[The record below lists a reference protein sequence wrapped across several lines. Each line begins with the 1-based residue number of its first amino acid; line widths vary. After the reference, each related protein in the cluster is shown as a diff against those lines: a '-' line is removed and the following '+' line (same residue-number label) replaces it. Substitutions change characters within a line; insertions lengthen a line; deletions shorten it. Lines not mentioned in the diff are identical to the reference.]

1 MAQYKSYTH
10 VLRIDKDEVQG
21 ILCGDVV
28 VMPKLDGTNACL
40 FMKDGTVHA
49 GSRTREINMNKDNAN
64 FCKTLTLNGEKE
76 FPQIIQYL
84 ESHPDHIVYGEW
96 LGAEGE
102 RFPGHIK
109 DYLNHGFF
117 IFDVFDTTTD
127 EYIPYDTYKS
137 EFGDYDKIIPVIGTF
152 HNPSREDVQS
162 LLDKTDYNLTPSSK
176 GEGIVIKNYK
186 FRDEYGHIQI
196 AKIVR
201 DEYLQQ
207 KSMPKKPILAG
218 QDEENFVNKFCT
230 DAFMSKCQA
239 KVMNTLD
246 MDEWINDKK
255 SIGMFLNLCLNDLME
270 EEFWGHFKKKK
281 GTVDLNRIQQLV
293 FTRCRKYLNIQ

>member
-96 LGAEGE
+96 LGADGE
-102 RFPGHIK
+102 HFPGHIK

-137 EFGDYDKIIPVIGTF
+137 EFGDYDKIIPVIGVF
-152 HNPSREDVQS
+152 HNPSREEIQS
-162 LLDKTDYNLTPSSK
+162 LLDKTDL
-176 GEGIVIKNYK
+176 
-186 FRDEYGHIQI
+186 
-196 AKIVR
+196 
-201 DEYLQQ
+201 
-207 KSMPKKPILAG
+207 
-218 QDEENFVNKFCT
+218 
-230 DAFMSKCQA
+230 
-239 KVMNTLD
+239 
-246 MDEWINDKK
+246 
-255 SIGMFLNLCLNDLME
+255 
-270 EEFWGHFKKKK
+270 
-281 GTVDLNRIQQLV
+281 
-293 FTRCRKYLNIQ
+293 

>member
-21 ILCGDVV
+21 ILCGDIV
-28 VMPKLDGTNACL
+28 VMPKLNGTNACL

-76 FPQIIQYL
+76 FPQIIKYL

-162 LLDKTDYNLTPSSK
+162 LLDKTDYNLTPNSK
-176 GEGIVIKNYK
+176 GKGIVIKNYK

-207 KSMPKKPILAG
+207 RRKKTT
-218 QDEENFVNKFCT
+218 NV
-230 DAFMSKCQA
+230 
-239 KVMNTLD
+239 
-246 MDEWINDKK
+246 
-255 SIGMFLNLCLNDLME
+255 
-270 EEFWGHFKKKK
+270 
-281 GTVDLNRIQQLV
+281 
-293 FTRCRKYLNIQ
+293 

>member
-1 MAQYKSYTH
+1 MAQYKPYTH

-40 FMKDGTVHA
+40 FMKDGTIHA

-64 FCKTLTLNGEKE
+64 FCKTLTLNGENE

-96 LGAEGE
+96 LGADGE

-109 DYLNHGFF
+109 NYLNHGFF
-117 IFDVFDTTTD
+117 IFDVFDTATD

-152 HNPSREDVQS
+152 HNPSREEVQS
-162 LLDKTDYNLTPSSK
+162 LLDKTDYNLTPNSK

-186 FRDEYGHIQI
+186 FRDEYGHNQI

-207 KSMPKKPILAG
+207 KSTPKKPILAG
-218 QDEENFVNKFCT
+218 QDEENFVNIFCT
-230 DAFMSKCQA
+230 DAFLSKCQA
-239 KVMNTLD
+239 KIMNTLD
-246 MDEWINDKK
+246 MDEWVNDNQP
-255 SIGMFLNLCLNDLME
+255 IGMFLNLCLNDLME

-293 FTRCRKYLNIQ
+293 FTHCRKYLNIQ

>member
-76 FPQIIQYL
+76 FPQIIKYL

-96 LGAEGE
+96 LGADGE

-117 IFDVFDTTTD
+117 IFDVFDTTAD

-137 EFGDYDKIIPVIGTF
+137 EFGDYDKIIPVIGAF
-152 HNPSREDVQS
+152 HNPSREEIQS
-162 LLDKTDYNLTPSSK
+162 LLDKTDYNLTPNSK

-207 KSMPKKPILAG
+207 KSTPKKPILAG
-218 QDEENFVNKFCT
+218 QNEENFVDKFCT

-246 MDEWINDKK
+246 MDEWVNDKK

-293 FTRCRKYLNIQ
+293 FTNCRKYLNIQ